1 MVIESAQA
9 REDRKKRKELK
20 KLAKANAS
28 GIGVS
33 SATSPLVGGTY
44 VAPTPGSST
53 GPASARTITP
63 KPNRPPVH
71 IPNGNDTNG
80 RVGTPKPTP
89 TSAVSQQA
97 SISNA
102 GNGARPGTPTTE
114 KRGMKRNL
122 EEATRQLTNSG
133 GQEPETQN
141 QNSNFNVKPNV
152 NGTSGTAAVAKG
164 VRPRPM
170 KKQRTV
176 S

>member
-1 MVIESAQA
+1 MVLESAQA
-9 REDRKKRKELK
+9 REDRKRRKELK

-28 GIGVS
+28 SIGTP
-33 SATSPLVGGTY
+33 SATSPLAGGTY

-53 GPASARTITP
+53 GPVPARTITP

-71 IPNGNDTNG
+71 IPNSNDTNG

-97 SISNA
+97 PISSS
-102 GNGARPGTPTTE
+102 GNGVRSGTPTTE
-114 KRGMKRNL
+114 KWGMKRSL

-133 GQEPETQN
+133 GQGPGTQN
-141 QNSNFNVKPNV
+141 QNPNLNV
-152 NGTSGTAAVAKG
+152 NGTSAATATKGNSG
-164 VRPRPM
+164 VRPRPI